1 MSKGFHTTRFMRIAG
16 VCALLLVLL
25 LLQAAEAAAAPI
37 ARREVLPNG
46 LVLLHAERKTL
57 PIVKVVVAVRAG
69 SIMESYEKAGLAN
82 LTADLLKEGTRRR
95 SSKEISDAIEF
106 VGGSLGSS
114 GGADYMTI
122 TLSVLKKDLDLG
134 FDLLSDII
142 LNPSFSD
149 EEVARR
155 KALIRSSI
163 IQQKEEPGIVA
174 SKAFMRAVFGDNP
187 YGWPPEGTED
197 SVPRIT
203 RKDIVDFHR
212 TYYVPNNAIMSVAGD
227 VGSEEL
233 KGLIAKYFRGWDRK
247 DVPAPHVPVP
257 PASDKPTVIAI
268 NKEITQANVILGH
281 AGLRRDNPDYYAVV
295 VMNYILGG
303 GGFAS
308 RLMDNI
314 RDNKGLSYDVH
325 SFFAANKY
333 AGSFQVGLQ
342 TKNESANTAIEETL
356 KEMNRIMTEPVSDK
370 ELMDARSFLTGSFP
384 LKIDSNNKIAGFLTS
399 VEYYNLGLDYIEKY
413 PSYINAVTKEDVMR
427 VAKKYLNTRGFV
439 LVVVGDPEKV
449 KLKY

>member
-1 MSKGFHTTRFMRIAG
+1 MQTAF
-16 VCALLLVLL
+16 ALLFVLL
-25 LLQAAEAAAAPI
+25 LLLQSGEAAAAPI
-37 ARREVLPNG
+37 ARRDVLPNG
-46 LVLLHAERKTL
+46 LVLLHAEKKTL
-57 PIVKVVVAVRAG
+57 PIVKVVVAIRAG

-114 GGADYMTI
+114 GGADFITI
-122 TLSVLKKDLDLG
+122 TLSVLRKDLELG

-142 LNPSFSD
+142 LNPAFSD

-163 IQQKEEPGIVA
+163 IQQKEEPGAVA
-174 SKAFMRAVFGDNP
+174 SKAFMKAVFGDNP
-187 YGWPPEGTED
+187 YGWPAEGTED
-197 SVPRIT
+197 SVARIT
-203 RKDIVDFHR
+203 RQDIVDFHR
-212 TYYVPNNAIMSVAGD
+212 TCYVPNNAIMTVVGD
-227 VGSEEL
+227 VGSDEL
-233 KGLIAKYFRGWDRK
+233 KGLIAKYFRGWNGK
-247 DVPAPHVPVP
+247 DVPSPRIPAPYSP
-257 PASDKPTVIAI
+257 DKPAVIAI
-268 NKEITQANVILGH
+268 NKEITQANIILGH
-281 AGLRRDNPDYYAVV
+281 AGVRRDDPDYYAVL

-342 TKNESANTAIEETL
+342 TKNQSANTAIEETL
-356 KEMNRIMTEPVSDK
+356 KEMNRIMTEPVGDK
-370 ELMDARSFLTGSFP
+370 ELNDARSFLTGSFP

-413 PSYINAVTKEDVMR
+413 PAYINAVTKEDVLR
-427 VAKKYLNTRGFV
+427 VAKKHLNTKGYI
-439 LVVVGDPEKV
+439 LVVVGDLEKA